1 MKILYFAWL
10 KEHTGQASE
19 DMQLPDGVDTVGGLI
34 PHITKQSAGHK
45 TALKNLDAVR
55 VAVNRV
61 YGDLA
66 TPITNTDEVAFFP
79 PVTGGSAEQ
88 APRLPL
94 PRLLL
99 PHSFFLTIDK
109 RATDVRWRELVITD
123 TRYRRDFG
131 RRAG

>member
-1 MKILYFAWL
+1 MMGRQTTSAQQGNQSVSNRIKLLRILYFAWL

-19 DMQLPDGVDTVGGLI
+19 DMQLPDGVDTVGRLI

-79 PVTGGSAEQ
+79 PVTGG
-88 APRLPL
+88 
-94 PRLLL
+94 
-99 PHSFFLTIDK
+99 
-109 RATDVRWRELVITD
+109 
-123 TRYRRDFG
+123 
-131 RRAG
+131 

>member
-19 DMQLPDGVDTVGGLI
+19 DMQLPNGVDTVGGLI

-66 TPITNTDEVAFFP
+66 TPITNNDAVACFP
-79 PVTGGSAEQ
+79 PVTGG
-88 APRLPL
+88 
-94 PRLLL
+94 
-99 PHSFFLTIDK
+99 
-109 RATDVRWRELVITD
+109 
-123 TRYRRDFG
+123 
-131 RRAG
+131 